1 MRGWLQE
8 ARAQLALAVPVTA
21 VQVGLMA
28 MAVVDLIMVGHR
40 SAGDLAAVSVGNAFA
55 FGVMS
60 FGMGALLV
68 LDPLIAQAVGAGDR
82 AAVGRGLQRGVALAL
97 LLSVPVALL
106 IAPAHSVFAAVGI
119 DPDVAPV
126 AGGYALTNIPSV
138 FAFYLFVVLRHTLQA
153 MHRLRP
159 IVAVILVGNAANALL
174 NWVLVYG
181 HLGAPELG
189 AVGSGWATSICRWGM
204 ALGLLAMAWPVLGGH
219 LRPLRREALRAA
231 PLLKMLGLGL
241 PIGVQLVLEAGGF
254 AAVSLLMGRLGE
266 TEAAAHQI
274 AINLASVSFM
284 VPLGISMAAAVRVGR
299 EVGAGHPRRAR
310 RAARVAL
317 VGGAGVMALFGCV
330 FLALPG
336 PLASLYTE
344 DAAVAGLAV
353 VFIRMAAAFQVFDG
367 VQVVSAGVL
376 RGVGDTRFPMVTFL
390 LGFWCLG
397 LPLGGWLTFGTDV
410 GPRGLYLGLG
420 VGLFTAA
427 VVLALRIR
435 VRLSRVLER
444 LDVEA
449 PAGVQ

>member
-284 VPLGISMAAAVRVGR
+284 VPLGD
-299 EVGAGHPRRAR
+299 RRMPTR
-310 RAARVAL
+310 
-317 VGGAGVMALFGCV
+317 
-330 FLALPG
+330 
-336 PLASLYTE
+336 
-344 DAAVAGLAV
+344 
-353 VFIRMAAAFQVFDG
+353 
-367 VQVVSAGVL
+367 SAGQTPSTASSTS
-376 RGVGDTRFPMVTFL
+376 RGRRM
-390 LGFWCLG
+390 
-397 LPLGGWLTFGTDV
+397 
-410 GPRGLYLGLG
+410 
-420 VGLFTAA
+420 
-427 VVLALRIR
+427 
-435 VRLSRVLER
+435 RLST
-444 LDVEA
+444 D
-449 PAGVQ
+449 PP